1 MVNYKRIIF
10 VSLFI
15 TILIFLAGLLLGL
28 SLDDTRVN
36 DIITNLN
43 QNELNRESYLVEQD
57 FIKNLGGGT
66 CYLSDQRINT
76 LSGELTKLGQLI
88 TRYEPKGILRED
100 EYEYLK
106 RKYFLLEIKT
116 YTFFTTL
123 RKECDYNFNTVL
135 FFYDINHQESLNQG
149 YILDSLVESKK
160 DVHVFSLDRNFEES
174 SLETVK
180 FHYNIS
186 YSPSLI
192 INDKI
197 RKEGL
202 ASLEE
207 LKEILK

>member
-123 RKECDYNFNTVL
+123 RKECDYNFNTV
-135 FFYDINHQESLNQG
+135 
-149 YILDSLVESKK
+149 
-160 DVHVFSLDRNFEES
+160 
-174 SLETVK
+174 
-180 FHYNIS
+180 
-186 YSPSLI
+186 
-192 INDKI
+192 
-197 RKEGL
+197 
-202 ASLEE
+202 
-207 LKEILK
+207 